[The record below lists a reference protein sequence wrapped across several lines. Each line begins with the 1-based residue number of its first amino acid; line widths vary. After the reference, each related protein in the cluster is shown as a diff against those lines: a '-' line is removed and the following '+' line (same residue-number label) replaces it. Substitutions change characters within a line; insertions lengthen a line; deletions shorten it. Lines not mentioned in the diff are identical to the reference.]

1 METWCSHLL
10 FGKSVMYQE
19 MQLTKVKLSRI
30 QSGKKTI
37 AKQFV
42 DAESVN
48 LPVFLLTLFVYVV
61 KIFYFYVFI
70 ERPASGVSSKRI
82 PQLLALVAANLIYDS
97 LVANVG
103 PGDAAWCEQSAAGVR
118 QRSLHE

>member
-1 METWCSHLL
+1 
-10 FGKSVMYQE
+10 MYQE

-61 KIFYFYVFI
+61 KMFYFYVFI

-82 PQLLALVAANLIYDS
+82 PQLLALVAADLIYDS
-97 LVANVG
+97 LVASVG